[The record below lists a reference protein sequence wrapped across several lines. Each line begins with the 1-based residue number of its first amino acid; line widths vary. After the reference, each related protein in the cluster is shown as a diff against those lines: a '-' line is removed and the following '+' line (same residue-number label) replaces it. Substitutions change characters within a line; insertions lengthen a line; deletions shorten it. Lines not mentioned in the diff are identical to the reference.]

1 MIIKLDSKLRRH
13 KIMLFVLCS
22 FNIKKMTW
30 LFIGLL
36 FAEQA
41 ISMSV
46 EKLATGGY
54 FQHWFD
60 SLFLFFIS
68 AAYIYYTN
76 AMGEFLLD
84 LHLNAPKAQQKAE
97 VNDE

>member
-1 MIIKLDSKLRRH
+1 MIIKLDSKLRRL

-41 ISMSV
+41 II
-46 EKLATGGY
+46 ATGGY

-97 VNDE
+97 VSDE

>member
-84 LHLNAPKAQQKAE
+84 LHFLALKFIHTHE
-97 VNDE
+97 FFSR